1 MLARAKVGTCG
12 AGSGATVGGEC
23 TLVGGCFDINRLEE
37 RLVGGR
43 VGSPWVAMVKR
54 AARVMKTMVVMIFMT
69 MEDGTK
75 YERTC
80 ANFQLVDFMT
90 HCIDLPNRFD
100 DGLHNR
106 FDDGSHGSTSHG
118 VVTLRSAPIATM
130 EWLRHGATLFAH
142 ELW

>member
-43 VGSPWVAMVKR
+43 VGGRVGSPWAAMAKR
-54 AARVMKTMVVMIFMT
+54 AARVMKMVAMIFMA

-75 YERTC
+75 YE
-80 ANFQLVDFMT
+80 
-90 HCIDLPNRFD
+90 
-100 DGLHNR
+100 
-106 FDDGSHGSTSHG
+106 
-118 VVTLRSAPIATM
+118 
-130 EWLRHGATLFAH
+130 
-142 ELW
+142 